1 MIPIRIYLY
10 AALLAAIAGGGFW
23 FNHVLNERA
32 QLKEDL
38 KASNL
43 SRDTAIA
50 AGFQYQENN
59 ERQTKLLSD
68 YQVKLDEK
76 QAANSALERDV
87 AAGRRKLSVRGAS
100 CSPASGAATDTSTTA
115 TASLDDPSARLA
127 YFSLR
132 RGIVTLEENYTLCLQ
147 VLQEDRAKPQ

>member
-1 MIPIRIYLY
+1 MNLKIYLY

-59 ERQTKLLSD
+59 ERQTKLLSE
-68 YQVKLDEK
+68 YQVKLDER
-76 QAANSALERDV
+76 QNQITVLERDV
-87 AAGRRKLSVRGAS
+87 SANRKRLSIRAT
-100 CSPASGAATDTSTTA
+100 CSPSSSIATDTSSTQ
-115 TASLDDPSARLA
+115 TASISDSDTRSA

-132 RGIVTLEENYTLCLQ
+132 RGIVTLEENYALCLQ
-147 VLQEDRAKPQ
+147 ILKQDRVKY